1 MAFWNPDIRPHARL
15 RRLAAVF
22 QSLTPQGSCL
32 MLHNFGCNLCTKK
45 PQSKTHIS
53 NIELNF
59 RVGFVDIAASRATK

>member
-1 MAFWNPDIRPHARL
+1 MAFLNPDIRPHARL

-22 QSLTPQGSCL
+22 QSLTPSCL
-32 MLHNFGCNLCTKK
+32 ILDNFGCSLCTKK
-45 PQSKTHIS
+45 PQSETHIS